1 MKNKGN
7 KFTLS
12 TWMKSLIPGIIIAA
26 VVFGPSKM
34 TITSKLGATYGYSL
48 VWIVPIAIFFMAIFT
63 GMGSR
68 IGMHN
73 VQSLI
78 QLIRNKFGRWAVLC
92 VGIGIFSVAASF
104 QAGNAIGVGISLAE
118 PTKTSP
124 QLWIIA
130 FTIMGISLL
139 FFSSFYRV
147 LERLMLFLVL
157 LMFLSFT
164 ITLILA
170 KPNLELLAAGAIP
183 SLPEGSEG
191 LIIAFMASCFSIVGA
206 FYQSYL
212 VQERKKTRATGA
224 YQDKSLIGIIMLGV
238 MSMIVMICSASI
250 LHPKQIQLIS
260 AMDMANVLQP
270 LFGGYA
276 SGVFLTGLFAAS
288 FSSLVGN
295 ATVGGSLLADALG
308 FKQGMDTLGSRICIA
323 LVMLIGASVAI
334 LFGGL
339 PLQLIV
345 LAQSIT
351 IFLVPFI
358 GYMMFSVA
366 NDSSI
371 MKDNR
376 NSQFQK
382 ISGFVGLLCLTGLAV
397 YNFYN
402 MFIK

>member
-1 MKNKGN
+1 MKTVKKNIKLSEWLKG
-7 KFTLS
+7 LV
-12 TWMKSLIPGIIIAA
+12 PGIIIAA

-73 VQSLI
+73 ELSLI
-78 QLIRNKFGRWAVLC
+78 QLIRKKYGRWAVLA
-92 VGIGIFSVAASF
+92 VGAGIFSVAASF
-104 QAGNAIGVGISLAE
+104 QAGNAIGVGISIAE
-118 PTKTSP
+118 PTGTSA
-124 QLWIIA
+124 QIWIIL
-130 FTIMGISLL
+130 FTAVGVSLL
-139 FFSSFYRV
+139 FFKSFYRV

-157 LMFLSFT
+157 LMLLSFL
-164 ITLILA
+164 ITVVIANPDITQLIS
-170 KPNLELLAAGAIP
+170 GTIP
-183 SLPEGSEG
+183 SIPDGSEV

-206 FYQSYL
+206 FYQAYL
-212 VQERKKTRATGA
+212 VQERKKSESILV
-224 YQDKSLIGIIMLGV
+224 YQDKSLIGIIMLGI
-238 MSMIVMICSASI
+238 MSMIVMICAASI
-250 LHPKQIQLIS
+250 LYPKQIMVSS
-260 AMDMANVLQP
+260 ARDMATVLHP

-276 SGVFLTGLFAAS
+276 SVVFLTGLFAAS

-295 ATVGGSLLADALG
+295 ATVGGSLLADSLG
-308 FKQGMDTLGSRICIA
+308 FKQGINSLESRISVA
-323 LVMLIGASVAI
+323 SVMLIGASVAI

-358 GYMMFSVA
+358 GYMILSIA
-366 NDSSI
+366 SDSAI
-371 MKDNR
+371 MKTNK
-376 NSQFQK
+376 NSKIQN
-382 ISGFVGLLCLTGLAV
+382 ISGAIGLFFLTALAV
-397 YNFYN
+397 YNFYD